1 MLMTRP
7 HFKSLKC
14 ETSLR
19 IEGYDF
25 LFLVTQRETAV
36 WLIKLKLTVGSP
48 AVRICST
55 G

>member
-1 MLMTRP
+1 MTRP

-14 ETSLR
+14 ETSIR

-36 WLIKLKLTVGSP
+36 WLIKLMLTHNFFL
-48 AVRICST
+48 RICST